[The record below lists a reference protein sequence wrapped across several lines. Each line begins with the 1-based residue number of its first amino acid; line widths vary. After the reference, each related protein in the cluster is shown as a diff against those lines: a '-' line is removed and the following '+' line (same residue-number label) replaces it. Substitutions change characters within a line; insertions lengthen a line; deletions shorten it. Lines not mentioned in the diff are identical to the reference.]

1 MWLEQFTSFKRK
13 SMNRLLTTLPACV
26 IFWLRAMIVF
36 CLFFLPWS
44 SWILCV
50 QKHFFSASLITH
62 TYLMATK
69 KRQFHSTS
77 FFPVFFFF
85 SKLEH
90 SCLSGK
96 RDKTECC
103 FFICVCQTFF
113 SHRHARE
120 RKKKK
125 TLEKADGLSLW
136 LHMNPQKYVAAVVK
150 ERSVIFHPI

>member
-85 SKLEH
+85 LNSNTAASVGKGTKLNAAF
-90 SCLSGK
+90 SSVFV
-96 RDKTECC
+96 RP
-103 FFICVCQTFF
+103 F
-113 SHRHARE
+113 SHTGTPERE
-120 RKKKK
+120 KKK